1 MCPPGHAL
9 QSAVVPCPAAAHRP
23 LLHGE
28 HAVCELSYLPAPH
41 AVHVVLAAL
50 TIEPPPHGLQL
61 VIVPVVE

>member
-1 MCPPGHAL
+1 MPDGAAYAPAQH
-9 QSAVVPCPAAAHRP
+9 VEPAAA
-23 LLHGE
+23 
-28 HAVCELSYLPAPH
+28 YLPAAH